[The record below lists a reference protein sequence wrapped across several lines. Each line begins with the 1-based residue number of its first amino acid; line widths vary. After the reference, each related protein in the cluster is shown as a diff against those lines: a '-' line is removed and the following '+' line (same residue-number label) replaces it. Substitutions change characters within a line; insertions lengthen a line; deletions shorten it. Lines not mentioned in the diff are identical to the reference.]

1 MAENLAEGQQLEP
14 GASLLDRMLGPKR
27 ARPLGLLLI
36 LTLLALVP
44 IPAGAQTKDEV
55 EETESVRERAY
66 HELLDANQAVGDAIA
81 QLEAIETELEELGY
95 TIFRLDRTITEFDGR
110 VEELRAIAQE
120 VVVEAYTNSGT
131 GLVTA
136 AFDAASIQDL
146 ITSQALIDNAASRDL
161 AALDLLTAV
170 NRENDRLKIE
180 IADNRMRVEAL
191 EAEQAAAVE
200 VLLEAQAKADAIFHN
215 ADAAYQDAYR
225 RYQTELRRQAA
236 LAAARRSGAGAGLP
250 SGSTSG
256 VVCPV
261 AGSSW
266 FTDTWGAPRSGGRTH
281 KGVDMSASYGT
292 PLVAMNSGS
301 VRLNWHSA
309 GGRQV
314 YITSGDGNFYY
325 YAHLSGYA
333 PGLNTG
339 DRVGRGEV
347 IGYIGTSGNA
357 STAHLHLGLGLIGGG
372 LVNPYPTVRRVC

>member
-1 MAENLAEGQQLEP
+1 
-14 GASLLDRMLGPKR
+14 MLGPKR